1 MSNVPNNGDHVTDDA
16 SFRTEPDLVPPQAKV
31 SGGSGLSWGV
41 ALFLIFALLIVVF
54 VVQNTA
60 NVPVKFLS
68 WEGSFPLPLLVVVT
82 ALLAIVADEI
92 VGLIRRRRRRTR
104 LAERE
109 ELERYR
115 GK

>member
-1 MSNVPNNGDHVTDDA
+1 VSDDA
-16 SFRTEPDLVPPQAKV
+16 SFQKEPDLVPSK
-31 SGGSGLSWGV
+31 SKSTGGSSVSWGV
-41 ALFLIFALLIVVF
+41 AVFLLFALIIVVF

-92 VGLIRRRRRRTR
+92 VGVIRRRRRRTR

-109 ELERYR
+109 ELKRYR
-115 GK
+115 GQ